1 MGIHSV
7 KATVIMF
14 LLLLSHANA
23 LESRAGD
30 LIATMD
36 IQPSDV
42 RAGKLSIIGFDFRGT
57 NGDAVTHID
66 GYVDILKG
74 DVTVVKDYY
83 LHTHND
89 DFSMLHTFASPG
101 TYEVVVYVKP
111 SEHYK
116 GWEFSPANASFE
128 IIAKEERAEEQK
140 GNNYGILIIGAGL
153 AIVVSLIAKSILKK

>member
-1 MGIHSV
+1 M
-7 KATVIMF
+7 KAVFAIAF
-14 LLLLSHANA
+14 LLLISQVYGT
-23 LESRAGD
+23 ESKAGD

-42 RAGKLSIIGFDFRGT
+42 HSGKLEIISFSFRGL
-57 NGDAVTHID
+57 NNDVVTHID
-66 GYVDILKG
+66 GYVDILK
-74 DVTVVKDYY
+74 DNVTIVKDYY

-101 TYEVVVYVKP
+101 TYKVVVSVKP

-116 GWEFSPANASFE
+116 GWEFAPANASFE
-128 IIAKEERAEEQK
+128 IIVKEQKAEEQK
-140 GNNYGILIIGAGL
+140 GNNYGIIIIVAGL